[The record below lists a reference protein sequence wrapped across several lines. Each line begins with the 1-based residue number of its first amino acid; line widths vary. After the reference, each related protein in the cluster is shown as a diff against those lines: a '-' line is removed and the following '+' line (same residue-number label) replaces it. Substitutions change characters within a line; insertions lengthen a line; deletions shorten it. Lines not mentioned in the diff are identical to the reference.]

1 MKLSEKMSTEFTNL
15 FRRYH
20 RETKKTKNIF
30 TLFGDF
36 WMFVKKINAYI

>member
-1 MKLSEKMSTEFTNL
+1 MKLSEKMSTVFTYL

-30 TLFGDF
+30 PLFGEF
-36 WMFVKKINAYI
+36 WMFVLRQK